1 MDVIS
6 EECSANNVTVTYKQD
21 AQKKGKWVMLMV
33 VPFRLRANE
42 RMKGPYL
49 VIIYLGQPCIVH
61 IMHGKDYLKYFMG
74 LHFFINLSLIPC

>member
-42 RMKGPYL
+42 RMKGPNSTDKEITASNRSTGDL
-49 VIIYLGQPCIVH
+49 HAIELH
-61 IMHGKDYLKYFMG
+61 ANFFFLKLF
-74 LHFFINLSLIPC
+74 LP